1 MHAKK
6 YSVLRRLQTY
16 SKLFLCGL
24 LLVSIGVSLFLTLS
38 EINRQRALEAVQDYW
53 RSDYDILVRPA
64 GSTFLYDTAGNRLI
78 EPNFLSGQQ
87 GGITDEQLALIKTV
101 AGIEVA
107 APVSFLGYFPVGM
120 LIEGEEVND
129 DPANAEAPW
138 LVYKDV
144 RTFTMHDGWRD
155 ATSSDTLYT
164 VENRT
169 DDFLLEPTTG
179 TIKYIDGDGKE
190 YLLPQSI
197 ASIFANPS
205 SGEKK
210 IRLSGKEDWESAL
223 AYYEREHMQPIYG
236 YKYNGLFNLYLP
248 VAAIDPQAEQA
259 LVGLEEAMKEGRYL
273 SVEDSFIEPTASS
286 MNSYF
291 IPVLI
296 NENSFQNITINIKT
310 YRLTDPAQEN
320 LSRSLSSEGIT
331 YLEGMPSE
339 LLGEKTI
346 TLHDYFLQYVQV
358 FMERGGTV
366 GGTMGGNLW
375 YYLRPSPV
383 QYTQAGGQEAALSI
397 SPFSISQYG
406 PIPGVSSEPAQG
418 AYRRALRDDFILVE
432 KHIGYTFGFTPV
444 GIYSLSDLPGSTI
457 NQVPQELYSAP
468 LALLREDAQR
478 NVPDREVTIIPT
490 NNPLGYLSQPPVVLT
505 TLPAA
510 KFLAQRDDYISAVR
524 IRVAGVETAGEDAQ
538 RKIEQVTREIKERTG
553 LQVDIT
559 LGSSPQPMLVDVQGS
574 EKVEALGKVEELWVR
589 QLVGITLQ
597 RDFTRFDALLFVAL
611 FFSFA
616 VFMYTSAALN
626 LAGRQGEIGVLKT
639 VGWKDKHIL
648 GYLLSE
654 VLLLAFIT
662 GCIAFAATLGI
673 TALLGHPI
681 ALDRAGLVFP
691 LMLGLFALGTALP
704 FAQAARRSPL
714 SLLGLG
720 ELREGKGQ
728 ASDFNMRSL
737 PGRNISKQRARF
749 TTATLGLIPAFLAL
763 ILFFFITLIMA
774 GELSGSLLGQHIQVL
789 IQPYHYVLMALILLV
804 GQLILM
810 NISGINIKK
819 RQNEIGVLQTA
830 GWKPITMIAA
840 FLKETLYSTLA
851 SALLAA
857 GITIGL
863 LSLLQGGFQLQFLWA
878 VPLGL
883 LLAGVMSLIAML
895 YPRHLVRKTQVAE
908 LLQKR
913 SS

>member
-1 MHAKK
+1 
-6 YSVLRRLQTY
+6 
-16 SKLFLCGL
+16 
-24 LLVSIGVSLFLTLS
+24 
-38 EINRQRALEAVQDYW
+38 
-53 RSDYDILVRPA
+53 
-64 GSTFLYDTAGNRLI
+64 
-78 EPNFLSGQQ
+78 
-87 GGITDEQLALIKTV
+87 
-101 AGIEVA
+101 
-107 APVSFLGYFPVGM
+107 
-120 LIEGEEVND
+120 
-129 DPANAEAPW
+129 
-138 LVYKDV
+138 
-144 RTFTMHDGWRD
+144 
-155 ATSSDTLYT
+155 
-164 VENRT
+164 
-169 DDFLLEPTTG
+169 
-179 TIKYIDGDGKE
+179 
-190 YLLPQSI
+190 
-197 ASIFANPS
+197 
-205 SGEKK
+205 
-210 IRLSGKEDWESAL
+210 
-223 AYYEREHMQPIYG
+223 
-236 YKYNGLFNLYLP
+236 
-248 VAAIDPQAEQA
+248 
-259 LVGLEEAMKEGRYL
+259 
-273 SVEDSFIEPTASS
+273 
-286 MNSYF
+286 
-291 IPVLI
+291 
-296 NENSFQNITINIKT
+296 
-310 YRLTDPAQEN
+310 
-320 LSRSLSSEGIT
+320 
-331 YLEGMPSE
+331 
-339 LLGEKTI
+339 
-346 TLHDYFLQYVQV
+346 
-358 FMERGGTV
+358 
-366 GGTMGGNLW
+366 
-375 YYLRPSPV
+375 
-383 QYTQAGGQEAALSI
+383 
-397 SPFSISQYG
+397 
-406 PIPGVSSEPAQG
+406 
-418 AYRRALRDDFILVE
+418 LRDDFILVE

-524 IRVAGVETAGEDAQ
+524 IRVAGVETAGEASQ
-538 RKIEQVTREIKERTG
+538 RKIERVAREIEERTG

-574 EKVEALGKVEELWVR
+574 ENVEALGKVEELWVR

-597 RDFTRFDALLFVAL
+597 RDFTRFDTLLFAAM
-611 FFSFA
+611 FFSFGI
-616 VFMYTSAALN
+616 FMYTSAALN
-626 LAGRQGEIGVLKT
+626 LVGRQGEIGVLKT

-654 VLLLAFIT
+654 ALLLAFIT

-691 LMLGLFALGTALP
+691 LMLGLFVLGTALP

-728 ASDFNMRSL
+728 TSNFNMRSL

-749 TTATLGLIPAFLAL
+749 ATATLGLIPAFLAL

-840 FLKETLYSTLA
+840 FLKETLYSTLG

-863 LSLLQGGFQLQFLWA
+863 LSLLQRGFQLQFLWA

>member
-1 MHAKK
+1 MKK
-6 YSVLRRLQTY
+6 NIVLKRLKTY
-16 SKLFLCGL
+16 NRVFLFGL
-24 LLVSIGVSLFLTLS
+24 LLVSIGVSLFFTLN
-38 EINRQRALEAVQDYW
+38 EINRQQALEAVQDYW
-53 RSDYDILVRPA
+53 RSDYDILVRPL
-64 GSTFLYDTAGNRLI
+64 GSTFLYDAVGNRLI

-87 GGITDEQLALIKTV
+87 GGITDEQLELIKTV
-101 AGIEVA
+101 DGIEVA

-120 LIEGEEVND
+120 LIDGEEVND
-129 DPANAEAPW
+129 EPSSDPW
-138 LVYKDV
+138 MVYKDV
-144 RTFTMHDGWRD
+144 RTFIMNDGYRD
-155 ATSSDTLYT
+155 SISSDTLYT

-169 DDFLLEPTTG
+169 DDFSLEPTTG
-179 TIKYIDGDGKE
+179 TMKFVDSSGKE

-197 ASIFANPS
+197 TSNFANPY
-205 SGEKK
+205 SGENK

-248 VAAIDPQAEQA
+248 VAAIDPQAEQV
-259 LVGLEEAMKEGRYL
+259 LLGLEDALIEGRYL
-273 SVEDSFIEPTASS
+273 TAEDSYIEPTPSS
-286 MNSYF
+286 MNSYS
-291 IPVLI
+291 IPIII

-310 YRLTDPAQEN
+310 YQLTDSAQQN
-320 LSRSLSSEGIT
+320 LSQSLSSGGLA

-346 TLHDYFLQYVQV
+346 TLHDFFLQYIQQV
-358 FMERGGTV
+358 VDQQGAIV
-366 GGTMGGNLW
+366 GSMGGFFW
-375 YYLRPSPV
+375 SYLRPSPA
-383 QYTQAGGQEAALSI
+383 QYAQPEGQEAALSI
-397 SPFSISQYG
+397 SPIGISHYG
-406 PIPGVSSEPAQG
+406 PIPNASSQPTQG
-418 AYRRALRDDFILVE
+418 AYRRALEDDFSLVE
-432 KHIGYTFGFTPV
+432 NHIGYTFGFIPV
-444 GIYSLSDLPGSTI
+444 GIYDLSNLQDSTI

-468 LALLREDAQR
+468 LAVLREDAQG
-478 NVPDREVTIIPT
+478 NVPDEEVTIIPT

-524 IRVAGVETAGEDAQ
+524 IRVAGVESAGEVSQ
-538 RKIEQVTREIKERTG
+538 RKIEKVAREIEELTG

-597 RDFTRFDALLFVAL
+597 RYFTRFDTLLFVTM

-616 VFMYTSAALN
+616 VFIYTSAALN
-626 LAGRQGEIGVLKT
+626 ITGRQQEIGVLKT
-639 VGWKDKHIL
+639 IGWKDKRIL

-654 VLLLAFIT
+654 TLLLALIT

-704 FAQAARRSPL
+704 FGQAAQRNPL

-720 ELREGKGQ
+720 ELQEGKGN
-728 ASDFNMRSL
+728 ASAFNMRSL
-737 PGRNISKQRARF
+737 SSRNISKQRARF

-774 GELSGSLLGQHIQVL
+774 GELSGSLLGQYIQIL
-789 IQPYHYVLMALILLV
+789 IQPYHYMVMALILLV
-804 GQLILM
+804 CQLILLNIATL
-810 NISGINIKK
+810 NISK
-819 RQNEIGVLQTA
+819 RQPEIGVLLTA
-830 GWKPITMIAA
+830 GWKPTTIIFT
-840 FLKETLYSTLA
+840 FLKETLYSALG

-857 GITIGL
+857 GMAIGL
-863 LSLLQGGFQLQFLWA
+863 LSLLQGGFQVQFLWA
-878 VPLGL
+878 IPLGL
-883 LLAGVMSLIAML
+883 LLAGVMSLIAMF
-895 YPRHLVRKTQVAE
+895 YPRHLVGKKQTGT
-908 LLQKR
+908 LFQKR